1 MVTRVQKW
9 GNGLGPRIPRSLA
22 AEAKVGEGSS
32 VELSLRK
39 GALPVSPARH
49 RYSLHELLARVAR
62 RDVHLEVD
70 SGPPRGR
77 EAW

>member
-1 MVTRVQKW
+1 VTRVPNRR
-9 GNGLGPRIPRSLA
+9 NGLRPCTPRSLA
-22 AEAKVGEGSS
+22 AEAKAGEGSS

-39 GALPVSPARH
+39 GALLVSPARH

-62 RDVHLEVD
+62 RDVHQEVD
-70 SGPPRGR
+70 SGAPRGR